1 MTASTKETFSRW
13 DAADYLRSEADMA
26 AYLQAVLDEAPSDA
40 ALLAE
45 ALGDIA
51 RAKGM
56 VQLAR
61 DTGLTREGLY
71 KALSK
76 DGNPRLD
83 TVLKVLHAL
92 GLKLTPQPEQE
103 PARSETPSRSQAAAA
118 SGTGRGRATGR
129 RAKTK
134 ARHRQS
140 AKESPKREEAVIQ
153 AGDRS
158 R

>member
-26 AYLQAVLDEAPSDA
+26 AYLQAVLDEAPGDA

-45 ALGDIA
+45 AIGDIA

-76 DGNPRLD
+76 DGNPRLE

-103 PARSETPSRSQAAAA
+103 PGRLENPSRSQAAAA
-118 SGTGRGRATGR
+118 PVNGRGRATGR
-129 RAKTK
+129 RSRTE

-140 AKESPKREEAVIQ
+140 AKKSRKREEAVI
-153 AGDRS
+153 DRS
-158 R
+158 

>member
-13 DAADYLRSEADMA
+13 DAADYLRSETDMA
-26 AYLQAVLDEAPSDA
+26 AYLQAVLDEAPGDA

-45 ALGDIA
+45 AIGDIA

-92 GLKLTPQPEQE
+92 GLKLTPQPKQD
-103 PARSETPSRSQAAAA
+103 PALPENLPPGQAVP
-118 SGTGRGRATGR
+118 GTARARRRATGR
-129 RAKTK
+129 RSTTQ
-134 ARHRQS
+134 ARHRES
-140 AKESPKREEAVIQ
+140 AKKSRKREEADFTV
-153 AGDRS
+153 
-158 R
+158 